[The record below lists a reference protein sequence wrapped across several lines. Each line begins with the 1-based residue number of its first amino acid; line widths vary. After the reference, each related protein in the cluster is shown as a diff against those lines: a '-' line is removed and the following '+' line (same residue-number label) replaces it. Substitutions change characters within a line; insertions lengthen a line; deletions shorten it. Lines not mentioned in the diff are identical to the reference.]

1 VTKKREIEQIYTA
14 SIDLLGFED
23 RFEDGFVNLEG
34 LPSFIPPPQKILAP
48 DRHPQLD
55 LFVANLADV
64 VPKDD
69 MASMEHPLFALKAGD
84 KRVRVYERNGSTVT
98 VKPGHDGCATIHDK
112 DVWIYCISQL
122 VEAINRGREDVGR
135 VVRFTA
141 YDFLVITN
149 RRTDGDSYKRMGEA
163 LGRLSGTRIETNIE
177 TDGRR
182 ERAGFGLVDSWR
194 VIERDHGE
202 RMVGVEVTLPDW
214 LWRSIK
220 AKHVLTLS
228 RDYFRLR
235 KPLDRRIYELA
246 RKHCGAQPR
255 WPVTVKT
262 LHEKSGSKAPLRNFR
277 GDIKKLAE
285 SNELPDYRVA
295 FDAEADAVTFYARA
309 CKGSKAQITDLLK
322 KKRP

>member
-1 VTKKREIEQIYTA
+1 MAGHLSPY
-14 SIDLLGFED
+14 
-23 RFEDGFVNLEG
+23 
-34 LPSFIPPPQKILAP
+34 
-48 DRHPQLD
+48 RHRQLD
-55 LFVANLADV
+55 FFVADILDAA
-64 VPKDD
+64 PKDD
-69 MASMEHPLFALKAGD
+69 MASMEHPLFALRAGD
-84 KRVRVYERNGSTVT
+84 MRVRVYERNGAS
-98 VKPGHDGCATIHDK
+98 VKVMPGTYGCATIHDK

-141 YDFLVITN
+141 YDFLVTTN

-177 TDGRR
+177 TDGRH

-194 VIERDHGE
+194 VIERDHDD
-202 RMVGVEVTLPDW
+202 RMVAVEVTLPDW
-214 LWRSIK
+214 LWRSVK

-246 RKHCGAQPR
+246 RKHCGAQPKWR
-255 WPVTVKT
+255 VSLKA
-262 LHEKSGSKAPLRNFR
+262 LHEKSGSASPLRNFR
-277 GDIKKLAE
+277 EDVRRLAE

-295 FDAEADAVTFYARA
+295 FDAESDAVTFYARA
-309 CKGSKAQITDLLK
+309 PKGAKAQITDLLGGLSK
-322 KKRP
+322 PKRT